1 MVLLAQPEN
10 KPVSRPGK
18 WAYDELKPLKLRK
31 LSLSMSNYLVIT
43 AVGEDRPG
51 IVNELT
57 KHILE
62 CGCNISDSRMT
73 ILGGEFA
80 VILMLNGPWNAVA
93 KLEDQLPKLGET
105 LNLTISSKRTEPRA
119 QSGNILSYHVDAL
132 SIDQPGIVHKVAE
145 FFSSR
150 DINIESLTTD
160 SYNAAH
166 TGTPMFALSLTVNI
180 PANQSISQLREQYL
194 DFCDE
199 MNMDGIM
206 EPVRG

>member
-1 MVLLAQPEN
+1 
-10 KPVSRPGK
+10 
-18 WAYDELKPLKLRK
+18 
-31 LSLSMSNYLVIT
+31 MSNYLVIT
-43 AVGEDRPG
+43 AIGQDRPG

-57 KHILE
+57 KQILE

-93 KLEDQLPKLGET
+93 KLESQLTKLAENLE
-105 LNLTISSKRTEPRA
+105 LNINSKRTEARA
-119 QSGNILSYHVDAL
+119 QSNNLLNYHVDAL
-132 SIDQPGIVHKVAE
+132 SIDQPGIVHKVSD

-150 DINIESLTTD
+150 NINIESLSTD

-166 TGTPMFALSLTVNI
+166 TGTPMFALSMTINI
-180 PANQSISQLREQYL
+180 PADHSISQLRDQYL